1 MLSLREIRLRN
12 LMSTS
17 GAEKAPNG
25 AGLNPV
31 HALDHSI
38 NNHETVNLT
47 ISTSLLHSL
56 SQLQYPRCERKKIIW
71 NP

>member
-12 LMSTS
+12 FIGTS
-17 GAEKAPNG
+17 RAEKAPNG

-56 SQLQYPRCERKKIIW
+56 SQLQYPRYERKKIIW